1 MRLSPD
7 QRLFGAHE
15 TLPSARQSLMR
26 LSWLIV
32 MLGLNL
38 LLPRLPVR
46 EGMLLGGALLSLG
59 AMCLMKTSQTLERP
73 LQRAL
78 WMLWG
83 LGALQAL
90 LVGGLLLLLKTGPAS
105 MERDSVLSIRLL
117 NALTWLL
124 WFGAKTPWPA
134 LKQSLRGLRVPKDVL
149 LQLELLLAHGLSL
162 ARSLERRLSAAR
174 VRHAYGPGRPLLRA
188 NGQVLAGGLLLAV
201 ERAIQLEQARQV
213 RSAGAGPVPSAMLD
227 GELGRIEEKN
237 APPGWAWR
245 PEALKLPGE
254 ARSAAREDVSWGGLP
269 LEGERMP
276 SVLRLEQVS
285 VQHEDGTLALEGL
298 NLTLERGGW
307 VVLAG
312 PSGSGKSSLLKLLAG
327 LLSPQRGRLER
338 LGRVVPLQGAARFD
352 RRVALVFQNPEDQL
366 FGATPLE
373 DLLWGLEQ
381 VGVPLEEAH
390 VRAQET
396 LAALGLERLAHRPV
410 HRLSFGEQKRV
421 AFAAALVTRPA
432 LLLCDEPTSG
442 LDPVSAAQLL
452 AVLERETRAET
463 AVIWATHELSVL
475 PARSE
480 RVWLLR
486 EGRCVA
492 EGGPALLGDRRVLY
506 AAGLCVTP

>member
-15 TLPSARQSLMR
+15 TLPSARQSLGR
-26 LSWLIV
+26 LGWLTV

-46 EGMLLGGALLSLG
+46 EGLLLGGTLLSLG
-59 AMCLMKTSQTLERP
+59 AVCLMRTSQTLERR

-83 LGALQAL
+83 LGAFQAL

-105 MERDSVLSIRLL
+105 MESGSVLSIRLL

-134 LKQSLRGLRVPKDVL
+134 LKQNLRGLRVPKDVL

-162 ARSLERRLSAAR
+162 ARSLERRLSAAQ

-213 RSAGAGPVPSAMLD
+213 RSGGAGPVPSAVLG
-227 GELGRIEEKN
+227 GEAGRIEEKN
-237 APPGWAWR
+237 APLGWAWR
-245 PEALKLPGE
+245 PDALRLPR
-254 ARSAAREDVSWGGLP
+254 ASREDVSWVGLP
-269 LEGERMP
+269 MDGGMMT
-276 SVLRLEQVS
+276 SALRLEEVS

-338 LGRVVPLQGAARFD
+338 LGREVPLRGAARFD

-381 VGVPLEEAH
+381 VGVPLEEAL

-452 AVLERETRAET
+452 EVLERETHGET